1 LFHPESHSSFAGSD
15 AAPKGFDGG
24 LTVRP
29 TTAADGALLREL
41 VRSTRLLEP
50 ITGYGYVLLADLFGQ
65 TSAIA
70 EQGGRCV
77 GGVVGLRHP
86 RQPHALF
93 VWQVGVHP
101 SAQRRGVAHAMLG
114 AIFARPGN
122 ADLHQLLATVAPT
135 NTASEAMFRGFA
147 ERHGA
152 QLEWIGGYAADLF
165 PDPHEPER
173 MFCISGLSAARPDAI
188 TAP

>member
-1 LFHPESHSSFAGSD
+1 MFHSESHTSFTGQGVARTV
-15 AAPKGFDGG
+15 FDDG

-29 TTAADGALLREL
+29 TTASDGAALRDL
-41 VRSTRLLEP
+41 VQSTRLLEP

-77 GGVVGLRHP
+77 GCVVGLRHP
-86 RQPHALF
+86 RRPKALF

-101 SAQRRGVAHAMLG
+101 GAQRRGVAHAMLD
-114 AIFARPGN
+114 AILARPGN
-122 ADLHQLLATVAPT
+122 ADIHELLATVAQS
-135 NTASEAMFRGFA
+135 NTVSEAMFRGFA
-147 ERHGA
+147 ERYGA

-173 MFCISGLSAARPDAI
+173 MFCISGLSPERPEA
-188 TAP
+188 TNR